1 MNVLC
6 NCEKCELK
14 GIFIGHLTETDIES
28 FCSQKSERQFS
39 KGEIIIEQGMEITE
53 FTYLKSGLVKLFRKG
68 EGGKEQIIAIAKPFD
83 FVSLLSVFSE
93 KNYNYSVTAIE
104 DSTTCILDLLFI
116 RNIIGSN
123 GNLALNIMEKMSRV
137 SDNIIGNLLNIR
149 QKQLRGRIAFILI
162 YFADKI
168 YSNLIFDLPLSRK
181 EIAEYIGMTTENVI
195 RILSEFRQD
204 KIIKINGK
212 TIEIAD
218 FERLKAIANFG

>member
-1 MNVLC
+1 MNILC

-14 GIFIGHLTETDIES
+14 GIFIGHLTDLEIES
-28 FCSQKSERQFS
+28 FCNNKIEKHFS
-39 KGEIIIEQGMEITE
+39 KGEIIIEQGKGITE

-68 EGGKEQIIAIAKPFD
+68 DGEKEQILAIAKPFD

-93 KNYNYSVTAIE
+93 KYYNYSVAAIE
-104 DSTTCILDLLFI
+104 DSTTCVLDLLFI

-123 GNLALNIMEKMSRV
+123 GALALNIMEKMSKV

-168 YSNLIFDLPLSRK
+168 YLNSTFDLPLSRK

-195 RILSEFRQD
+195 RIFSEFRQD

>member
-1 MNVLC
+1 MNALC

-14 GIFIGHLTETDIES
+14 GIFLGHLSETDIES
-28 FCSQKSERQFS
+28 FCARKIEKHFS
-39 KGEIIIEQGMEITE
+39 KGENIIIQGQEISE

-68 EGGKEQIIAIAKPFD
+68 DGGKEQIIAIAKPFD

-93 KNYNYSVTAIE
+93 KNYNYSVSAIE
-104 DSTTCILDLLFI
+104 ESTTCILDLAFI
-116 RNIIGSN
+116 RNIIGAN
-123 GNLALNIMEKMSRV
+123 GNLALHILEKMSKA
-137 SDNIIGNLLNIR
+137 SDNIIGNILNIR

-162 YFADKI
+162 YFSDKI
-168 YSNLIFDLPLSRK
+168 YSNTTFDLPLSRK

-218 FERLKAIANFG
+218 IDRLNAIANYG